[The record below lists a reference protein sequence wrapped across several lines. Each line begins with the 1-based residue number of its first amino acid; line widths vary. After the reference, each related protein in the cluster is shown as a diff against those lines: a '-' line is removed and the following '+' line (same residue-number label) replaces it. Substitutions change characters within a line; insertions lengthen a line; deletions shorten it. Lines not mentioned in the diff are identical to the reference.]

1 MEIHNELHRSSNV
14 VVNFSQIQSPFKRE
28 MLPIK
33 LKQTRLKIVS
43 PGQLSTGGGYKV
55 QALLSQKF

>member
-43 PGQLSTGGGYKV
+43 AGQLSTGAV
-55 QALLSQKF
+55 IKFRHF